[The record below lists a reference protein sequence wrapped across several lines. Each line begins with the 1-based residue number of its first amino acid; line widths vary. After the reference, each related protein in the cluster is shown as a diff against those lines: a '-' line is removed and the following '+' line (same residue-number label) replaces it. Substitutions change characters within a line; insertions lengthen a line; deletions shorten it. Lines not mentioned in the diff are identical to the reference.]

1 MRMFFIILNSTLFIV
16 LFFLSDLYS
25 LSLIRNCYTVPDNK
39 IDLRFKEEFLY
50 TNSSNRK
57 DNFSLNIGISNKTSI
72 GFDFSLIHSKFYEIN
87 GGEPGD
93 ILFNL
98 WHFLGDFYND
108 SISSGIGIVV
118 RIPTG
123 QDAYINEKYRN
134 LSFGNDE
141 LKLIAVISNKIT
153 NKDRMIFNVSYTF
166 RAAKGEDFYS
176 GFKFNPRKIDT
187 YKSFFGLNPFAEG
200 TFLEGERLKNDYAA
214 IAAGFI
220 TLRLYPW
227 IFYTEIYY
235 SSRIYQGKDGIERI
249 NIEGDNVNPLLLS
262 LGVKYFFSDSFYLE
276 FAGILDLL
284 QNDGYIKR
292 RSEFSINIFF

>member
-1 MRMFFIILNSTLFIV
+1 MRNFFIILNSTLIIV
-16 LFFLSDLYS
+16 LFFLSNLYS
-25 LSLIRNCYTVPDNK
+25 LPLTRTCYTAPDDK
-39 IDLRFKEEFLY
+39 IDLTFKEEFIHID
-50 TNSSNRK
+50 SMNRK
-57 DNFSLNIGISNKTSI
+57 DNFSLNMGISNKTSI
-72 GFDFSLIHSKFYEIN
+72 GFDFSFIHSKFHEIN
-87 GGEPGD
+87 SGEFDD
-93 ILFNL
+93 IFFNF

-108 SISSGIGIVV
+108 SISAGFGMVI

-123 QDAYINEKYRN
+123 RDAYIDEKYRN

-141 LKLIAVISNKIT
+141 FKIIAAISNKIT

-176 GFKFNPRKIDT
+176 GFNLNPIKLDT
-187 YKSFFGLNPFAEG
+187 YKSFFGLNPFIEG
-200 TFLEGERLKNDYAA
+200 SFLEGERLKNDYAA

-220 TLRLYPW
+220 TSRLYPW
-227 IFYTEIYY
+227 IFFSEIYY
-235 SSRIYQGKDGIERI
+235 SSRIYQGKDGIEGI

-262 LGVKYFFSDSFYLE
+262 LGMKYFFSDSFYLE

-284 QNDGYIKR
+284 MNDGYIKR